1 MKKAS
6 GDPAPEPPVGGPPAR
21 DPDEIAPEYDF
32 RGARPNPYAARY
44 AAGARAVVL
53 EPDVAAAFPDAA
65 AVNGALRGLLE
76 LARRQARVAERAP
89 AA

>member
-1 MKKAS
+1 MKNAS
-6 GDPAPEPPVGGPPAR
+6 ADPAPGPPGGGAPAR

-44 AAGARAVVL
+44 APGARAVVL

-65 AVNGALRGLLE
+65 EVNAVLR
-76 LARRQARVAERAP
+76 AVAGIIRAHRP